1 MPEEDVIFNC
11 PPPENKDWME
21 KFCSDI
27 EIIDIAINDITWHAD
42 GSITKVN
49 ITGKEDVKRYLE
61 EVKATYNTSDK
72 PL

>member
-1 MPEEDVIFNC
+1 MPEEDVIFGWERPAN
-11 PPPENKDWME
+11 EDGLG

-27 EIIDIAINDITWHAD
+27 EIIDIAINDITWNAD

-61 EVKATYNTSDK
+61 KIKATYKTEDK